1 MGIKDEIKALAR
13 AVAAVRSGGISPEE
27 FRRVRVIQGIY
38 PIRPGTDRYLLRVR
52 IPLGRPT
59 PFHLRA
65 LADASDR
72 FASGRSVHLTMRQ
85 DAHIYGVGMQDIPEA
100 LAFLSERG
108 LTTREA
114 CGDTV
119 RNVVVCPYTGVAR
132 DEVFDV
138 STYAEALG
146 RYLLRHPLGQALP
159 RKFKIAFEGC
169 GSGDHVGLAW
179 QDIGVRGVRSDNGL
193 PGFRITL
200 AGGLGA
206 LPQAGIPLEPF
217 TAAGDLARTVE
228 AVLRLFYRSGD
239 RQKRSRAR
247 LKFVVLS
254 MGEAAFRV
262 AVLAERRKVEVEGD
276 GWELRFP
283 KPPVEPPVMSA
294 RDVPA
299 GEWPGAIIQRQR
311 GLVTVPFRVPLADL
325 APKSM
330 RLLAAL
336 LEKTGAAAVFT
347 PWQGILA
354 RDVPAHLVPVL
365 TEKALEAGLEPPS
378 AVTLTRCAGAETCT
392 VGTTGARS
400 LALLLEKELPSLSES
415 PGPLLRAVCVGIS
428 GCANGCGRHMVA
440 DIGLQGV
447 SRTVARRG
455 EGGGSPAPHYMLFL
469 GGGPGG
475 DAEVRFGARLGR
487 IPARRVP
494 DAVRRLLAVLH
505 GEAFPG
511 ESAGETIRRLGGSPF
526 SIALGEFLDPPPE
539 TFSDEDFLDLG
550 VPGPVQFPPDR
561 SGARA
566 P

>member
-1 MGIKDEIKALAR
+1 MGIQAEIEALAR

-27 FRRVRVIQGIY
+27 FRRLRVIQGIY
-38 PIRPGTDRYLLRVR
+38 PIRSGTDRYLLRVR

-72 FASGRSVHLTMRQ
+72 FASGRPVHLTMRQ

-100 LAFLSERG
+100 LAFLAERG

-119 RNVVVCPYTGVAR
+119 RNIVVCPYAGVAR

-138 STYAEALG
+138 SAYAEALG
-146 RYLLRHPLGQALP
+146 MYLLRHPLGQALP

-193 PGFRITL
+193 PGFRFTL

-206 LPQAGIPLEPF
+206 MPQAGIPLEPF
-217 TAAGDLARTVE
+217 TAARDLAGTVE

-239 RQKRSRAR
+239 RQKRGRAR

-254 MGEAAFRV
+254 MGEAAFRE
-262 AVLAERRKVEVEGD
+262 AVLVERRKVEAEGD
-276 GWELRFP
+276 GRELRFP
-283 KPPVEPPVMSA
+283 EPPVEPSVTSVG
-294 RDVPA
+294 DVPV
-299 GEWPGAIIQRQR
+299 GEWPGAIIQKQH
-311 GLVTVPFRVPLADL
+311 GLVAVPFRVPLADL
-325 APKSM
+325 APESL

-336 LEKTGAAAVFT
+336 LEKTGATAVFT

-354 RDVPAHLVPVL
+354 RDVQEHLVPVL
-365 TEKALEAGLEPPS
+365 AEKAREAGLEPPA

-392 VGTTGARS
+392 VGTTRARS
-400 LALLLEKELPSLSES
+400 LAVLLEKELPSLSES
-415 PGPLLRAVCVGIS
+415 PGQLLGASRVGIS

-475 DAEVRFGARLGR
+475 DGEVRFGARLGR
-487 IPARRVP
+487 VPARRVP
-494 DAVRRLLAVLH
+494 DAIRRLLAVLR

-526 SIALGEFLDPPPE
+526 SAALGELLDPPPE

-550 VPGPVQFPPDR
+550 VPGPVPFPPER
-561 SGARA
+561 SGPRA